1 MYAPVADAGV
11 AVLRELT
18 TRFARALRGDDW
30 LARSGVSEFA
40 VLVSGT
46 VADAENSMAELALL
60 AETAGSQVLDALYQR
75 RDSPDPA
82 LGAGVLE
89 EPDLRVAAVGRGEAP
104 VPPGTPQADDH
115 ERAADHE
122 GQ

>member
-1 MYAPVADAGV
+1 MSPPMTVGEFALATGLSAKAHAAELRRRRDLEDRALALAAAGV
-11 AVLRELT
+11 YAAPDPDDDGGRE
-18 TRFARALRGDDW
+18 
-30 LARSGVSEFA
+30 
-40 VLVSGT
+40 
-46 VADAENSMAELALL
+46 
-60 AETAGSQVLDALYQR
+60 

-89 EPDLRVAAVGRGEAP
+89 ESDLRVAAVGRGEAP